1 MRVHSLVASLA
12 LWTGAAV
19 TSSSTPVP
27 LIVDTDIGGGG
38 CKDVDDVAALCMA
51 HALADNGEADLL
63 AVLQNTSPEP
73 CAGVIG
79 VINTCKLNACTSPPP
94 AVHHLLC
101 TS

>member
-1 MRVHSLVASLA
+1 MRARSLVVSLV
-12 LWTGAAV
+12 LWTGVTV

-38 CKDVDDVAALCMA
+38 CQDVDDVAALCMA

-63 AVLQNTSPEP
+63 AVLQNTSPQP

-79 VINTCKLNACTSPPP
+79 VINTCESNLAST
-94 AVHHLLC
+94 L
-101 TS
+101 